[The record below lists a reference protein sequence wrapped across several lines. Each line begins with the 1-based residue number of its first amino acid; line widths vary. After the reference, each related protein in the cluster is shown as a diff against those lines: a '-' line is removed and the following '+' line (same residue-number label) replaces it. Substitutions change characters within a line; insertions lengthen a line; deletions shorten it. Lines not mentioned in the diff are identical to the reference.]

1 MMPKKEPS
9 EKWYYDACTLDDRL
23 NTYAE
28 MINSEHKSYTSHL
41 AIGEACAN
49 CLLKAGKTR
58 DYELLNLFIDL
69 LKKLRNL
76 GVLEVVGN
84 DGVEVLLSKIKEI
97 LPAFSVTDSIHLA
110 TALREQCCIFR
121 TIDNDFIGLSKTIS
135 KQLSY
140 ESGIA
145 NFNIS
150 MMSSK
155 NKDELFHIKKSKRRN
170 MK

>member
-1 MMPKKEPS
+1 MPKKEPS
-9 EKWYYDACTLDDRL
+9 EKWYYDACTLDDKL

-28 MINSEHKSYTSHL
+28 IINYGHKSYTSHL

-58 DYELLNLFIDL
+58 DYELLDLFIDL

-76 GVLEVVGN
+76 GVLEIVGN
-84 DGVEVLLSKIKEI
+84 DGVDVLLSKINEI
-97 LPAFSVTDSIHLA
+97 LPAFSITDSIHLA

-121 TIDNDFIGLSKTIS
+121 TTDKDFIGLTNTIS

-140 ESGIA
+140 ASGIA
-145 NFNIS
+145 KFNIS
-150 MMSSK
+150 FMSSK
-155 NKDELFHIKKSKRRN
+155 SKDEIFHFKKSKRGA
-170 MK
+170 